1 MIYSEVLR
9 LDLGKQPLPF
19 PAENY
24 SDLSGDELNELIGKS
39 EQAQSV
45 NEFDGLNLEE
55 LKSYLSS

>member
-1 MIYSEVLR
+1 
-9 LDLGKQPLPF
+9 LGKQPLPF

-24 SDLSGDELNELIGKS
+24 SELSGDELNELIGKS
-39 EQAQSV
+39 EQALSV